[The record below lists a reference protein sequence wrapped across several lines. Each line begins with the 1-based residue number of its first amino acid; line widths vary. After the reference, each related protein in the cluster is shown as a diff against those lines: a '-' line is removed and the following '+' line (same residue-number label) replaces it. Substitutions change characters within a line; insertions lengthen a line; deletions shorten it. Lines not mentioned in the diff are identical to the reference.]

1 MTGSAYLSYDA
12 ARRVLEPDPDAYVD
26 IKAMQLLRSYGQMSV
41 RNHLTKKTISKLIPD
56 LVMREGRWRLKR

>member
-12 ARRVLEPDPDAYVD
+12 ARRVLETEPDAYVD

-41 RNHLTKKTISKLIPD
+41 RHHLTKKTLSKLIPD
-56 LVMREGRWRLKR
+56 LVIRGGHGRLKR